1 MIVGEMKLATAM
13 LGLVLIASCAGLTV
27 TLDDGGADGAVIDA
41 KSEQSAVGNDG
52 GGDVSDAQSDGNFDG
67 ALDGG
72 TLTVLAPAENPPGPT
87 DIAVDSTNVYWITGS
102 GAVRKCAVAGCGGSP
117 TTLADG
123 LGPLCGIAIDS
134 ANVYWTACDIS
145 PAVMKCA
152 IGGCNLTPTTI
163 ASSLDYPQGI
173 ATNGTNVYFADPGDK
188 ACWAAPDAGTVNSCS
203 VNGGG
208 PTLLASAQCGATRV
222 AVDSANVY
230 WSAYTKVMKCAV
242 GGCGN
247 APTVLANSKGPFGV
261 AVDSANV
268 YWTDPQASS
277 VMKCSTGGCGGT
289 PTTLATGQGNPTAI
303 ATDGINVYWTNAS
316 AGGPIMKCG
325 IAGCVTPTVIASA
338 QNWPS
343 SIAVDVSSVYW
354 GTSNAIVKL
363 TPK

>member
-1 MIVGEMKLATAM
+1 MRLATAT
-13 LGLVLIASCAGLTV
+13 LSLVLVASCGELALF
-27 TLDDGGADGAVIDA
+27 DDGGADGSVIDA
-41 KSEQSAVGNDG
+41 KSDQSVVVGDG
-52 GGDVSDAQSDGNFDG
+52 GTDAWD
-67 ALDGG
+67 ALTEAALEGGSEVG
-72 TLTVLAPAENPPGPT
+72 TLTVLAPAENPPGPN
-87 DIAVDSTNVYWITGS
+87 DIAIDSTNVYWITGA
-102 GAVRKCAVAGCGGSP
+102 GAVRKCAVGGCGGAP

-123 LGPLCGIAIDS
+123 LGPLCGVAIDL
-134 ANVYWTACDIS
+134 ANVYWTACDTS

-152 IGGCNLTPTTI
+152 IAGCSLTPTTI

-173 ATNGTNVYFADPGDK
+173 VSNGTNVYFADPGSE
-188 ACWAAPDAGTVNSCS
+188 ACWAAPDAGTLNMCS
-203 VNGGG
+203 ANGCGVS
-208 PTLLASAQCGATRV
+208 PTVLASSQCGATRI

-230 WSAYTKVMKCAV
+230 WSAYTKVLKCGV

-247 APTVLANSKGPFGV
+247 SPTVLANSKGPFGI
-261 AVDSANV
+261 AVDSTNV

-277 VMKCSTGGCGGT
+277 VMKCSIGGCGGT
-289 PTTLATGQGNPTAI
+289 PTILATGQGNPTAI

-316 AGGPIMKCG
+316 AGGQIMKCAV
-325 IAGCVTPTVIASA
+325 AGCVAPTVIASA